1 LHHALTR
8 IVHRPSAV
16 TGESL
21 PVLVEVENRYPI
33 VEEHQHESS
42 FFPWYTLIGFSVLFL
57 PVLVLGHLLLPSAP
71 WFLAGWSA
79 LTFSLLLY
87 ELVHAIEHWPEQR
100 WHALIA
106 RPRTGGFWRKAY
118 AFHLRHHADIRC
130 NEGISGVF
138 GVPIYDL
145 IFGTYVDPNTLFRH
159 GGTDAQKEEHIAG
172 IIGGETRFAF
182 AYSEPKSR
190 FDLNDV
196 STTAKKDGAGY
207 TLNGHKAV
215 VIGAPFATHLIVT
228 ARTSGAQRDAN
239 GITVFLVARNAKG
252 VTTRDYPTVDGLRA
266 SEVYFENVAVGADA
280 VIGKVDGGL
289 PLVEKVVDNAIA
301 ALCAEAVGCFKVL
314 NEATIS
320 YAKQRKQFGQSIATF
335 QVLQHRMVDMFMA
348 AEQASSMT
356 YMVTLKLDEADKA
369 RKLAA
374 SAAKV
379 QIGKAGK
386 LVSQDAV
393 QIHGGMGMTDELNVG
408 HFFKRVT
415 MIESQFGNT
424 DWHLRRY
431 TELSNG

>member
-1 LHHALTR
+1 MDFSFTSEQDQLRDTVAKLVSQKYDFDTR
-8 IVHRPSAV
+8 RKVAKSESGWRPEMWSQFAEL
-16 TGESL
+16 GL
-21 PVLVEVENRYPI
+21 LGA
-33 VEEHQHESS
+33 S
-42 FFPWYTLIGFSVLFL
+42 FTE
-57 PVLVLGHLLLPSAP
+57 A
-71 WFLAGWSA
+71 
-79 LTFSLLLY
+79 
-87 ELVHAIEHWPEQR
+87 E
-100 WHALIA
+100 
-106 RPRTGGFWRKAY
+106 GGFGSGPIEAM
-118 AFHLRHHADIRC
+118 I
-130 NEGISGVF
+130 ISEEF
-138 GVPIYDL
+138 GKGLVIEPYLQTVVIGGN
-145 IFGTYVDPNTLFRH
+145 FFRH

-172 IIGGETRFAF
+172 IIGGGTRFAF